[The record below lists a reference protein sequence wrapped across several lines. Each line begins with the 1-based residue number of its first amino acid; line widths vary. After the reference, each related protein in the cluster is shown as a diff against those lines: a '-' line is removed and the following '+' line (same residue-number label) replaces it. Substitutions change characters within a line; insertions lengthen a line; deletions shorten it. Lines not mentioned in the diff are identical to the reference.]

1 MKWFIL
7 AVVLACSVVSS
18 KAGASGKV
26 LTDREKAFL
35 VDLARTTLHNTIQYG
50 KTPVVDAEKATKGIS
65 RKLACFVTLDKRR
78 TGLRGCIGMFEA
90 RDPLYANIISR
101 TIAASTGDPR
111 FPRVRPDELG
121 DIKIEISVL
130 TPPEDL
136 AYGSPEDLLEKLVP
150 LRDGVIITT
159 RYGSSTF
166 LPQVWEQLPEKEEF
180 LEHLC
185 RKHGA
190 PGREWAEG
198 PEKVRVQIYH
208 AEVFGEEAFGRIVV
222 GPDGA
227 RAGAG
232 GAVIA
237 GPVALA
243 EETPLRIEKRVEPGT
258 VLAPGTILSPGSEVS
273 KP

>member
-1 MKWFIL
+1 MKWLIFGF
-7 AVVLACSVVSS
+7 VLAFTFASS
-18 KAGASGKV
+18 KAGAASKV

-35 VDLARTTLHNTIQYG
+35 VDLARRTLSDTIQYG
-50 KTPVVDAEKATKGIS
+50 KTPVVDADIATDGIS
-65 RKLACFVTLDKRR
+65 KKLACFVTLDKRR

-90 RDPLYANIISR
+90 REPLYANIISR
-101 TIAASTGDPR
+101 TIAAATGDPR
-111 FPRVRPDELG
+111 FPKVRPDELG

-136 AYGSPEDLLEKLVP
+136 AYSSPEDLLEKLVP

-166 LPQVWEQLPEKEEF
+166 LPQVWEQLPDKEEF

-190 PGREWAEG
+190 PAGEWTEG
-198 PEKVRVQIYH
+198 PERVRVQLYH
-208 AEVFGEEAFGRIVV
+208 AEVFGEEVFGRIVV

-227 RAGAG
+227 YAGAE
-232 GAVIA
+232 GAVIV
-237 GPVALA
+237 GPAMLTGDA
-243 EETPLRIEKRVEPGT
+243 PPGIERRVVPGT
-258 VLAPGTILSPGSEVS
+258 ALAPGTILSPDSDLAT
-273 KP
+273 P